1 MNFVDQMM
9 RVVANTRIN
18 PNLPTQAFISFPGAF
33 ATDMSGGFFTC
44 LTLMKITP
52 EQEQSFVN
60 ASKEA
65 GIGIAAAWDAVAP
78 NCRDSKRQKG
88 LFMRL
93 TFPAFKPDQI
103 TWGISTLKKVEVAFQ

>member
-1 MNFVDQMM
+1 MDALNE
-9 RVVANTRIN
+9 ALNTH
-18 PNLPTQAFISFPGAF
+18 FPGAF
-33 ATDMSGGFFTC
+33 AIDRSGGFFTC
-44 LTLMKITP
+44 LTLMKIKP

-60 ASKEA
+60 AAKEA

-93 TFPAFKPDQI
+93 TFPAFEPDQI